1 MATLSVCADSQ
12 SWGHSVNASSNNE
25 PSTGPTH
32 NAASASQPAAPT
44 DDAYNDSLRE
54 RTIVELDRIP
64 SLGDE
69 YRRALRGFLPG
80 VPFLSNRSSSGK
92 GSAATAPCQEYR
104 VNGVTIDATNLAEYC
119 AACGLRISN
128 DVPLTYPYAVT
139 FPLVMNA
146 MNSPDFPFPA
156 VGTIHI
162 RNVIEQY
169 SPITVTDS
177 FDVAVY
183 TASLRRHRQGLL
195 IDIITEVRR
204 SSAPD
209 DVAWRQR
216 STMLS
221 KGKAPDAQL
230 PDDNYSR
237 MSVDIPE
244 DPTTIIRVSASD
256 IKNYANVSGD
266 KNPIHVSR
274 LGAKAFGFPATIAH
288 GMWSAASLLSIVEGE
303 IPTRARYTVEFGK
316 PIILPAVL
324 AAYSSRHPQN
334 DSTGLSWDLRYCS
347 AKDSSKINV
356 TAQLSE
362 I

>member
-1 MATLSVCADSQ
+1 M
-12 SWGHSVNASSNNE
+12 NASSSNGTS
-25 PSTGPTH
+25 PGTTH
-32 NAASASQPAAPT
+32 TTASQSAATT
-44 DDAYNDSLRE
+44 DDVDNDSLRE
-54 RTIVELDRIP
+54 KTSVELDRTP

-69 YRRALRGFLPG
+69 YRRALRGLLPG
-80 VPFLSNRSSSGK
+80 VPFLSNRSSNDK
-92 GSAATAPCQEYR
+92 GSAATVPSHEYR
-104 VNGVTIDATNLAEYC
+104 VNGVMIDATNLAEYC

-139 FPLVMNA
+139 FPLVMSA
-146 MNSPDFPFPA
+146 MNSPNFPFPA

-169 SPITVTDS
+169 SPIAVTDS
-177 FDVAVY
+177 IDVAVY
-183 TASLRRHRQGLL
+183 TESLRRHRQGLL

-221 KGKAPDAQL
+221 KGKAPDVRL

-237 MSVDIPE
+237 MSVDLPE
-244 DPTTIIRVSASD
+244 DPTTITRVSASD
-256 IKNYANVSGD
+256 IKNYASVSGD

-288 GMWSAASLLSIVEGE
+288 GMWSAASLLSVVEGE

-324 AAYSSRHPQN
+324 AAYSSHHPQN
-334 DSTGLSWDLRYCS
+334 DSNGLSWDLRYCS

>member
-1 MATLSVCADSQ
+1 
-12 SWGHSVNASSNNE
+12 
-25 PSTGPTH
+25 
-32 NAASASQPAAPT
+32 
-44 DDAYNDSLRE
+44 
-54 RTIVELDRIP
+54 
-64 SLGDE
+64 
-69 YRRALRGFLPG
+69 
-80 VPFLSNRSSSGK
+80 
-92 GSAATAPCQEYR
+92 
-104 VNGVTIDATNLAEYC
+104 
-119 AACGLRISN
+119 
-128 DVPLTYPYAVT
+128 
-139 FPLVMNA
+139 MNA
-146 MNSPDFPFPA
+146 MNSPDFPFLT

-169 SPITVTDS
+169 SPIAVTDS
-177 FDVAVY
+177 IDVAVY
-183 TASLRRHRQGLL
+183 TESLRRHRQGLL

-209 DVAWRQR
+209 DVVWRQR

-221 KGKAPDAQL
+221 KGKAPEGQL

-237 MSVDIPE
+237 MSVDLPE
-244 DPTTIIRVSASD
+244 DPTTIMRVSTSD

-288 GMWSAASLLSIVEGE
+288 GMWSAASLLSVVEGE
-303 IPTRARYTVEFGK
+303 IPSRARYTVEFGK

-334 DSTGLSWDLRYCS
+334 DSNGLSWDLRYCS

-356 TAQLSE
+356 TAQLAE

>member
-1 MATLSVCADSQ
+1 MNPSP
-12 SWGHSVNASSNNE
+12 NNE
-25 PSTGPTH
+25 YSTG
-32 NAASASQPAAPT
+32 AAHGTASQPATAT
-44 DDAYNDSLRE
+44 DNVDSDSLRE
-54 RTIVELDRIP
+54 KTIVELDSIP

-69 YRRALRGFLPG
+69 YRRALRGLLPP

-92 GSAATAPCQEYR
+92 NSVTTAPSR
-104 VNGVTIDATNLAEYC
+104 VFRVKGVTIDAANLAEYC
-119 AACGLRISN
+119 TACGLRISN
-128 DVPLTYPYAVT
+128 TVPLTFPYAVT
-139 FPLVMNA
+139 FPLVMRA

-169 SPITVTDS
+169 SPITVTDTI
-177 FDVAVY
+177 DVTVY
-183 TASLRRHRQGLL
+183 MESLRRHRQGLL

-209 DVAWRQR
+209 DVIWRQR

-221 KGKAPDAQL
+221 KGKAPKAQL
-230 PDDNYSR
+230 PDDNYER
-237 MSVDIPE
+237 MAVDLPE

-288 GMWSAASLLSIVEGE
+288 GMWSAASLLGIVEGE
-303 IPTRARYTVEFGK
+303 VPSRARYTVEFGK

-324 AAYSSRHPQN
+324 AAYASRHPQN
-334 DSTGLSWDLRYCS
+334 DSTEVSWDLCYCS

-356 TAQLSE
+356 TAQLAE

>member
-1 MATLSVCADSQ
+1 MTTYGVD
-12 SWGHSVNASSNNE
+12 
-25 PSTGPTH
+25 
-32 NAASASQPAAPT
+32 
-44 DDAYNDSLRE
+44 NDSLRE
-54 RTIVELDRIP
+54 KTIVELDSIP
-64 SLGDE
+64 SLKDE
-69 YRRALRGFLPG
+69 YRRALRGLVPS
-80 VPFLSNRSSSGK
+80 VPFLSNHSSRGK
-92 GSAATAPCQEYR
+92 DSLVTTPSREFR
-104 VNGVTIDATNLAEYC
+104 VNGVTIDAAHLAEYC

-139 FPLVMNA
+139 FPIVMSV

-169 SPITVTDS
+169 SPITVTDNI
-177 FDVAVY
+177 DVAVY
-183 TASLRRHRQGLL
+183 TESLRRHRHGLL

-204 SSAPD
+204 SPASD
-209 DVAWRQR
+209 DVLWRQR

-221 KGKAPDAQL
+221 KGKAPQTQL
-230 PDDNYSR
+230 PDDRYSR
-237 MSVDIPE
+237 MRVDLPE
-244 DPTTIIRVSASD
+244 DPTTIIHVSASD
-256 IKNYANVSGD
+256 IKKYANVSGD

-274 LGAKAFGFPATIAH
+274 LGAKAFGFPTTIAH
-288 GMWSAASLLSIVEGE
+288 GMWSAASLLGIVEGE

-324 AAYSSRHPQN
+324 AAYASRHPQN
-334 DSTGLSWDLRYCS
+334 DSNELSWDLRYCS

>member
-1 MATLSVCADSQ
+1 M
-12 SWGHSVNASSNNE
+12 NASSSNGTSTGTT
-25 PSTGPTH
+25 PSTAPQ
-32 NAASASQPAAPT
+32 SAGTT
-44 DDAYNDSLRE
+44 DGVDNDSPRE
-54 RTIVELDRIP
+54 KAIVELDRIP

-69 YRRALRGFLPG
+69 YRRALRGLLPS
-80 VPFLSNRSSSGK
+80 VPFLSKRSSSGK
-92 GSAATAPCQEYR
+92 PSAATAPSHEYR
-104 VNGVTIDATNLAEYC
+104 VNGVTIDSTNLAEYC

-139 FPLVMNA
+139 FPLVMSA

-162 RNVIEQY
+162 RNLIEQH
-169 SPITVTDS
+169 SPITVTDNI
-177 FDVAVY
+177 DVAVY
-183 TASLRRHRQGLL
+183 TESLRRHRQGLL

-204 SSAPD
+204 SSGPD
-209 DVAWRQR
+209 DVVWQQR

-221 KGKAPDAQL
+221 KGKAPEGQL

-237 MSVDIPE
+237 MSVDLPE
-244 DPTTIIRVSASD
+244 DPTAIIRVSASD

-288 GMWSAASLLSIVEGE
+288 GMWSAASLLSVVEDE

-324 AAYSSRHPQN
+324 AAYSYRHPQR
-334 DSTGLSWDLRYCS
+334 DSNGLSWDLRYCS

>member
-1 MATLSVCADSQ
+1 M
-12 SWGHSVNASSNNE
+12 NASSNSKYSTRTTYKTRSE
-25 PSTGPTH
+25 PATT
-32 NAASASQPAAPT
+32 T
-44 DDAYNDSLRE
+44 EDVDNDSLRE
-54 RTIVELDRIP
+54 KTIVELDGIP
-64 SLGDE
+64 SLGEE
-69 YRRALRGFLPG
+69 YRRALRGLIPR
-80 VPFLSNRSSSGK
+80 VPFLPTRSSGGK
-92 GSAATAPCQEYR
+92 DSVATTPSREYR
-104 VNGVTIDATNLAEYC
+104 VNGVTIDADNLAEYC

-139 FPLVMNA
+139 FPLVMRA

-162 RNVIEQY
+162 RNAIEQY

-177 FDVAVY
+177 IDVAVY
-183 TASLRRHRQGLL
+183 TESLRRHRQGLL
-195 IDIITEVRR
+195 IDIITEARR

-209 DVAWRQR
+209 DVVWRQR

-221 KGKAPDAQL
+221 KGKAPEAQL

-237 MSVDIPE
+237 MSVDLPE

-274 LGAKAFGFPATIAH
+274 LGAKAFGFPTTIAH
-288 GMWSAASLLSIVEGE
+288 GMWSAASLLGVVEGE
-303 IPTRARYTVEFGK
+303 APSRARYTVEFGK

-324 AAYSSRHPQN
+324 AAYASCRPRN

-356 TAQLSE
+356 TAQLAE

>member
-1 MATLSVCADSQ
+1 M
-12 SWGHSVNASSNNE
+12 NASSNNRS
-25 PSTGPTH
+25 STGTTP
-32 NAASASQPAAPT
+32 NSPSRSAATT
-44 DDAYNDSLRE
+44 DGVDNDSLRE
-54 RTIVELDRIP
+54 KTIVELDRIP

-69 YRRALRGFLPG
+69 YRRALRGLLPG
-80 VPFLSNRSSSGK
+80 VPFLSKRSSSDK
-92 GSAATAPCQEYR
+92 GSAVTAPSCEYR

-162 RNVIEQY
+162 HNVIEQY
-169 SPITVTDS
+169 SPIAVTDS
-177 FDVAVY
+177 IDVAVY
-183 TASLRRHRQGLL
+183 TESLRRHRQGLL

-209 DVAWRQR
+209 DVVWRQR

-230 PDDNYSR
+230 ADDNYSR
-237 MSVDIPE
+237 ISVDIPE

-256 IKNYANVSGD
+256 IKNYAKVSGD
-266 KNPIHVSR
+266 KNPIHVST

-288 GMWSAASLLSIVEGE
+288 GMWSAASLLGIVEGE

-334 DSTGLSWDLRYCS
+334 DSNGLSWDLCYCS